1 MPYIHS
7 LPTSASFT
15 GKGLLGYTFGPLK
28 QKDIEIYYIEVEK
41 GHDAFMVSKRIT
53 RTYYILSGTGYFTIG
68 DRRYDVGP
76 GMLVEVP
83 PKIEYCYSGKMK
95 LIALSKPRWFSSN
108 DTFTKWNP
116 DVVHGDFASTIN
128 DGSWLTRLV
137 RLRFFGKS
145 PVGAYLRLNELLW
158 KNLPSSFTALG
169 PIRLYGN
176 WLFRLAQIRR
186 SRAQAFST
194 VFLRNRPELELIRRL
209 VERRTK
215 EDILRVA
222 VLGCSTGAEAYSVA
236 WRIRSARPDLKVIL
250 QAVDISTQAVE
261 IAKRGVY
268 SLTTPHLI
276 NNTMICERMTAAEVE
291 DFFDR
296 DGDIVTVKSWIKK
309 GIDWH
314 VADVRDPEL
323 LDVLGPQDV
332 VVANNFLCHMEAPE
346 AEKCL
351 RNIARLVVPD
361 GYLFVSGIDLDIR
374 AKVACDLRWK
384 PLQQLLEEVHE
395 GDPWLRETWPFQY
408 AGLEPLNKKRRDWRI
423 RYATAFQ
430 LGLGLRT

>member
-1 MPYIHS
+1 M
-7 LPTSASFT
+7 
-15 GKGLLGYTFGPLK
+15 
-28 QKDIEIYYIEVEK
+28 
-41 GHDAFMVSKRIT
+41 
-53 RTYYILSGTGYFTIG
+53 
-68 DRRYDVGP
+68 
-76 GMLVEVP
+76 
-83 PKIEYCYSGKMK
+83 
-95 LIALSKPRWFSSN
+95 
-108 DTFTKWNP
+108 
-116 DVVHGDFASTIN
+116 
-128 DGSWLTRLV
+128 
-137 RLRFFGKS
+137 
-145 PVGAYLRLNELLW
+145 
-158 KNLPSSFTALG
+158 
-169 PIRLYGN
+169 
-176 WLFRLAQIRR
+176 
-186 SRAQAFST
+186 
-194 VFLRNRPELELIRRL
+194 
-209 VERRTK
+209 
-215 EDILRVA
+215 
-222 VLGCSTGAEAYSVA
+222 LGCSTGAEAYSVA

-250 QAVDISTQAVE
+250 QAVDISTRAVE

-296 DGDIVTVKSWIKK
+296 DGDIVTVKSSIKK

-384 PLQQLLEEVHE
+384 PLQQLLEGGSWGRSLVERNLAVSICRL
-395 GDPWLRETWPFQY
+395 G
-408 AGLEPLNKKRRDWRI
+408 
-423 RYATAFQ
+423 AFE
-430 LGLGLRT
+430 